1 MAMGRMSYSS
11 AISLALG
18 ETMEADPR
26 VFVLGEDVA
35 HGGAY
40 GATHGL
46 LDRFGSERVRDT
58 PISEAAIVGVS
69 LGAAMAGM
77 RPVAEIM
84 HMDFIACAMDQ
95 VVNQAA
101 KVRYMS
107 GGRAAAPMVIRCGV
121 GGWLSAAA
129 QHSQS
134 LEAWFTHIPGLKVV
148 TAGNAADIRAVLHA
162 AIADPDPVIV
172 MESLALYSE
181 RGEVPVDR
189 PTEQVLGRADVKRRG
204 NDVTIV
210 TWGAM
215 VPRVLEAAEALAG
228 DRVDAEVV
236 DLLTLSPWDAD
247 TVLGSVG
254 RTGRA
259 VVAHQAHR
267 RSGFGGEVA
276 ATITERAWGH
286 LSAPVARVG
295 SLDVPVPFSPP
306 LEDFVLPDARRIR
319 AAVRSLA

>member
-1 MAMGRMSYSS
+1 MAMGRMSYSG

-18 ETMEADPR
+18 EAMEADPC

-40 GATHGL
+40 GATRGL

-69 LGAAMAGM
+69 VGAAMAGM

-107 GGRAAAPMVIRCGV
+107 GGKAAAPIVIRCGV

-162 AIADPDPVIV
+162 AIDDPDPVIV

-181 RGEVPVDR
+181 RGEVPEDR

-204 NDVTIV
+204 SDVTIV

-228 DRVDAEVV
+228 DGVDVEVV
-236 DLLTLSPWDAD
+236 DLLTLWPWDAD
-247 TVLGSVG
+247 TVLGSVE

-259 VVAHQAHR
+259 VVTHQAHR
-267 RSGFGGEVA
+267 RSGFGAEVA
-276 ATITERAWGH
+276 ATIAEQAWGR
-286 LSAPVARVG
+286 LSAPVARLG

-306 LEDFVLPDARRIR
+306 LEDFVLPDARRIA

>member
-1 MAMGRMSYSS
+1 
-11 AISLALG
+11 
-18 ETMEADPR
+18 MEADPR
-26 VFVLGEDVA
+26 AFVVGEDVA

-40 GATHGL
+40 GATRGL

-77 RPVAEIM
+77 RPIAEIM

-107 GGRAAAPMVIRCGV
+107 GGKAAAPIVIRCGV

-181 RGEVPVDR
+181 RGEVSEDR

-228 DRVDAEVV
+228 DGVDAEVV
-236 DLLTLSPWDAD
+236 DLLTLWPWD

-259 VVAHQAHR
+259 VVTHQAHR

-306 LEDFVLPDARRIR
+306 LEDFVLPDAQRIT

>member
-1 MAMGRMSYSS
+1 VTRRSYAR
-11 AISLALG
+11 AIALALG
-18 ETMEADPR
+18 EAMEADRR

-40 GATHGL
+40 GATQGL
-46 LDRFGSERVRDT
+46 LERFGPERVRDT
-58 PISEAAIVGVS
+58 PISEAAIVGYAV
-69 LGAAMAGM
+69 GAALAGM

-107 GGRAAAPMVIRCGV
+107 GGRAAAPLVIRTGS

-134 LEAWFTHIPGLKVV
+134 LEAWFTHVPGLEVV
-148 TAGNAADIRAVLHA
+148 TAGTPADARVVLRA
-162 AIADPDPVIV
+162 AIADDNPVLVI
-172 MESLALYSE
+172 ESLSLYE
-181 RGEVPVDR
+181 RQDEVPDEPGDYR
-189 PTEQVLGRADVKRRG
+189 IGSAQVKRSG
-204 NDVTIV
+204 GDATVV

-215 VPRVLEAAEALAG
+215 VPRALEAAGKLAAEG
-228 DRVDAEVV
+228 VEVEVV
-236 DLLTLSPWDAD
+236 DLLSLRPWDRD
-247 TVLGSVG
+247 TVLASVE
-254 RTGRA
+254 RTNRA

-267 RSGFGGEVA
+267 HGGFGAEVA
-276 ATITERAWGH
+276 ATIAERAFDH
-286 LSAPVARVG
+286 LDAPVARVG

-306 LEDFVLPDARRIR
+306 LEEYVLPDADRIA
-319 AAVRSLA
+319 AAVRGLG